1 MSMAEFYYRSV
12 DGEYKK
18 GSLALTDYELAERH
32 NMRTSSLVNKKYP
45 DADTRFGTAFKQ
57 GMASLGIFPKAVP
70 ELGINAT
77 PLRDIATGECMS
89 QRDAIQ
95 LSTTGGSATVG
106 NTIGAPSV
114 PVGQSTPASRVFLPE
129 VIMEL
134 VNEKLTEDF
143 NPEIALF
150 NSMIAMD
157 TQIQSEI
164 YTRPRIDVTAP
175 RAQETRPIAQ
185 NALPRNMV
193 SITTSQVS
201 YAIPTVSVGLQIS
214 DQAMANAT
222 IDLVSTIMAQQTE
235 AERFRN
241 LWRDVSQVLSGNPD
255 AGESALPVVNFS
267 SYDSAAANGEI
278 TQTGWLKSLY
288 DPTRKVN
295 YDGIITTLSVFM
307 AMLNRTGRPLMFDPR
322 TFNPTDNS
330 AIQNAGNAGSYGLDA
345 PPNLLNWSVGIPN
358 VMLVPDGTIPAN
370 QYALVDTRYALMRVR
385 NASASYSAIE
395 QMVLQRTNNFRWDY
409 GEHVHRMFP
418 DSEGVIKVIDISN
431 SQ

>member
-1 MSMAEFYYRSV
+1 MSVAEFYYRSV
-12 DGEYKK
+12 DGDYKK
-18 GSLALTDYELAERH
+18 GTLSLSDYELAERH
-32 NMRTSSLVNKKYP
+32 SMRTSSLVNKKYQ
-45 DADTRFGTAFKQ
+45 DADSRFGTAFKQ
-57 GMASLGIFPKAVP
+57 GMASLGIFPKALP
-70 ELGINAT
+70 DLGINAT
-77 PLRDIATGECMS
+77 PLRDIATGECMQ

-95 LSTTGGSATVG
+95 LSTTGGSATTG
-106 NTIGAPSV
+106 NTITAPSV

-150 NSMIAMD
+150 NRMIAMD
-157 TQIQSEI
+157 TSIGSEI

-175 RAQETRPIAQ
+175 REHATRSIAQ

-241 LWRDVSQVLSGNPD
+241 LWIDIGQVFSGNPD
-255 AGESALPVVNFS
+255 AGESALTPVNFS
-267 SYDSAAANGEI
+267 SFDAQAGNGEV
-278 TQTGWLKSLY
+278 TQTGWLNSLY
-288 DPTRKVN
+288 DPTRRVN
-295 YDGIITTLSVFM
+295 YDGIITTLPVFM
-307 AMLNRTGRPLMFDPR
+307 AILNRTGRPLMFDPR
-322 TFNPTDNS
+322 TYTPSD
-330 AIQNAGNAGSYGLDA
+330 AAVQNTGNAGTYGLDA

-358 VMLVPDGTIPAN
+358 VMLVPQGTIPAD
-370 QYALVDTRYALMRVR
+370 QYAMVDTRYALMRVR

-418 DSEGVIKVIDISN
+418 DSEGVVKIVDISN

>member
-1 MSMAEFYYRSV
+1 MSVAEFYYRSV
-12 DGEYKK
+12 DGDYKK
-18 GSLALTDYELAERH
+18 GSLSLSDYELAERH
-32 NMRTSSLVNKKYP
+32 SMRTSALINKKYP
-45 DADTRFGTAFKQ
+45 DADARFGTAFKQ
-57 GMASLGIFPKAVP
+57 GMASLGIFPKAISD
-70 ELGINAT
+70 LGINAT
-77 PLRDIATGECMS
+77 PLRDIATGECMN
-89 QRDAIQ
+89 QRGAIE
-95 LSTTGGSATVG
+95 LATTGGSATVG

-150 NSMIAMD
+150 NRMIAMD

-175 RAQETRPIAQ
+175 REHANRPIAQ
-185 NALPRNMV
+185 NTLPRNMV

-241 LWRDVSQVLSGNPD
+241 LWRDVGQVLSGNPD
-255 AGESALPVVNFS
+255 AGESALPVVNFTTF
-267 SYDSAAANGEI
+267 DSAAADGEI
-278 TQTGWLKSLY
+278 TQTGWLNCLY
-288 DPTRKVN
+288 DPTRRVN
-295 YDGIITTLSVFM
+295 YDGIITTLPVFQ

-322 TFNPTDNS
+322 TYTPSD
-330 AIQNAGNAGSYGLDA
+330 AAVQNTGNAGTYGLDA
-345 PPNLLNWSVGIPN
+345 PPNLLNWAVGIPN
-358 VMLVPDGTIPAN
+358 VMLVPTGTIPAN
-370 QYALVDTRYALMRVR
+370 QFAMVDTRYALMRVR

-418 DSEGVIKVIDISN
+418 DTEGVVKVVDISN